1 MRRPNGRRIRLV
13 ARTELRRTWRK
24 LVGTTRGTLL
34 LLGGGVGIIIYSLV
48 IGVGAFFLGGFLT
61 DSNPQTVRLA
71 TTAGIVGLLGLVGFF
86 TLQHTVKSAG
96 KPDAADG
103 LLTTVPYEDAA
114 AGLLAA
120 EASRVV
126 GALTIPILALVG
138 GLVVGDGGVLVA
150 IVALVGSVAVT
161 LLGTVLGFGLGLV
174 TKLVANR
181 SAFIASHRASVGAAV
196 SLILPL
202 GWVAMT
208 AVPTIQLRVLRLATH
223 SPLSWPADVILL
235 VLGTGGNPV
244 TAAVATAGILSALPA
259 GAVACL
265 WLAAQTWYVDPV
277 QPDHE
282 FDADKRTLS
291 DRLLRGRIST
301 ATRVVAQKSWLRARR
316 APITVQFAIMPFFF
330 LVYHLQ
336 IVILERVVPP
346 TLPLSAG
353 LASAAAFGAA
363 FSLNPLGGEEGVLPL
378 TLTANVSGRA
388 FVTGLVLAGALPGVV
403 VTTLLVVGLGVAAG
417 TPPVTLAVGLTVAL
431 VATLAAPAI
440 AVGAGVLFPKFES
453 SSVQGHEVVVPSG
466 WAFGLYFLVLGVAVA
481 PGSVTYLL
489 AVRDLFSLP
498 FDKMWLLGGGGITS
512 VGIAVA
518 GAVAGFLYAA
528 NRVATY
534 RLD

>member
-1 MRRPNGRRIRLV
+1 MRRPSGRRTRLI

-24 LVGTTRGTLL
+24 LKGTTRGALIF
-34 LLGGGVGIIIYSLV
+34 LGGGLGISIYSLA
-48 IGVGAFFLGGFLT
+48 IGAGAFFFGGALA
-61 DSNPQTVRLA
+61 DSDPHTVRLA

-96 KPDAADG
+96 EPDAADG

-120 EASRVV
+120 EAGRVSL
-126 GALTIPILALVG
+126 ALAIPIVALVG
-138 GLVVGDGGVLVA
+138 GLAAGDAGVLVA
-150 IVALVGSVAVT
+150 LVVLVGSVAVAAGDGPR
-161 LLGTVLGFGLGLV
+161 LQPGLV

-181 SAFIASHRASVGAAV
+181 SAFVASHRASVGAAV

-208 AVPTIQLRVLRLATH
+208 AVPTVQLRVLQLATQ
-223 SPLSWPADVILL
+223 SPLSWPADVVLL
-235 VLGTGGNPV
+235 VLGTGGNSV
-244 TAAVATAGILSALPA
+244 AAVVATAGIFGALPV

-265 WLAAQTWYVDPV
+265 WLAGRAWYADPV

-282 FDADKRTLS
+282 FDADERTLS
-291 DRLLRGRIST
+291 DRLLAGRVPT
-301 ATRVVAQKSWLRARR
+301 ATRVVAQKSWLRAKR
-316 APITVQFAIMPFFF
+316 APVTVQFAVMPFFF

-388 FVTGLVLAGALPGVV
+388 FVAGLVLAGALPGVV
-403 VTTLLVVGLGVAAG
+403 VTTLLVVGLGIAAG
-417 TPPVTLAVGLTVAL
+417 TPPVTLAVGLSLAL

-440 AVGAGVLFPKFES
+440 AVGTGVVFPKFES
-453 SSVQGHEVVVPSG
+453 SSVQGREVVVPSG

-481 PGSVTYLL
+481 PGSLAYLL
-489 AVRDLFSLP
+489 AVRDLFALP
-498 FDKMWLLGGGGITS
+498 VDDALLLGGGLVAS
-512 VGIAVA
+512 AAIAVA

>member
-1 MRRPNGRRIRLV
+1 MRRPSGRRTRLI

-24 LVGTTRGTLL
+24 LKGTTRGALIF
-34 LLGGGVGIIIYSLV
+34 LGGGLGISIYSLA
-48 IGVGAFFLGGFLT
+48 IGAGAFFFGGALA
-61 DSNPQTVRLA
+61 DSDPHTVRLA

-96 KPDAADG
+96 EPDAADG

-120 EASRVV
+120 EAGRVSL
-126 GALTIPILALVG
+126 ALAIPIVALVG
-138 GLVVGDGGVLVA
+138 GLAAGDAGVLVA
-150 IVALVGSVAVT
+150 LVVLVGSVAVA
-161 LLGTVLGFGLGLV
+161 LLGTVLGFSLGLV

-181 SAFIASHRASVGAAV
+181 SAFVASHRASVGAAV

-208 AVPTIQLRVLRLATH
+208 AVPTVQLRVLQLATQ
-223 SPLSWPADVILL
+223 SPLSWPADVVLL
-235 VLGTGGNPV
+235 VLGTGGNSV
-244 TAAVATAGILSALPA
+244 AAVVATAGIFGALPV

-265 WLAAQTWYVDPV
+265 WLAGRAWYADPV

-282 FDADKRTLS
+282 FDADERTLS
-291 DRLLRGRIST
+291 DRLLAGRVPT
-301 ATRVVAQKSWLRARR
+301 ATRVVAQKSWLRAKR
-316 APITVQFAIMPFFF
+316 APVTVQFAVMPFFF

-388 FVTGLVLAGALPGVV
+388 FVAGLVLAGALPGVV
-403 VTTLLVVGLGVAAG
+403 VTTLLVVGLGIAAG
-417 TPPVTLAVGLTVAL
+417 TPPVTLAVALSLAL

-440 AVGAGVLFPKFES
+440 AVGTGVVFPKFES
-453 SSVQGHEVVVPSG
+453 SSVQGREVVVPSG

-481 PGSVTYLL
+481 PGSLAYLL
-489 AVRDLFSLP
+489 AVRDLFALP
-498 FDKMWLLGGGGITS
+498 VDGALLLGGGLVAS
-512 VGIAVA
+512 AAIAVA

>member
-1 MRRPNGRRIRLV
+1 M
-13 ARTELRRTWRK
+13 
-24 LVGTTRGTLL
+24 GTTRGTLM
-34 LLGGGVGIIIYSLV
+34 LLGGGLGVVIYSLA
-48 IGVGAFFLGGFLT
+48 IGAAAFFLGGVVA
-61 DSNPQTVRLA
+61 DSDPQTVRLA
-71 TTAGIVGLLGLVGFF
+71 TTGGIVGLLGLVGFF

-96 KPDAADG
+96 EPDAADG

-120 EASRVV
+120 EAGRVV
-126 GALTIPILALVG
+126 LALTVPVLALVG
-138 GLVVGDGGVLVA
+138 GLAVGDAGLLVA
-150 IVALVGSVAVT
+150 VVALLGAVT
-161 LLGTVLGFGLGLV
+161 VVLLGTVLGFGLGLV
-174 TKLVANR
+174 TKLVATR
-181 SAFIASHRASVGAAV
+181 SAFVASHRASVGAAV

-208 AVPTIQLRVLRLATH
+208 AVPTIQFRALQVATQ
-223 SPLSWPADVILL
+223 SPLSWPADVVLL

-244 TAAVATAGILSALPA
+244 TAAVAAVGLLATLPV
-259 GAVACL
+259 GVVACL
-265 WLAAQTWYVDPV
+265 WLAGRTWYADPI

-291 DRLLRGRIST
+291 DRLLDGRVTT
-301 ATRVVAQKSWLRARR
+301 ATRVVAQKSWLRAKR
-316 APITVQFAIMPFFF
+316 APVTVQFAIMPFFF

-336 IVILERVVPP
+336 IVVLERVVPP

-363 FSLNPLGGEEGVLPL
+363 FSLNPLGGEESVLPL

-417 TPPVTLAVGLTVAL
+417 TPPVTLAVGLAAALAATV
-431 VATLAAPAI
+431 AAPAI
-440 AVGAGVLFPKFES
+440 AVGAGVVFPKFES
-453 SSVQGHEVVVPSG
+453 ASVQGREVVVPSG

-481 PGSVTYLL
+481 PGSLAYLF
-489 AVRDLFSLP
+489 AVRDLFALLDTP
-498 FDKMWLLGGGGITS
+498 WLLGGGLAAT
-512 VGIAVA
+512 VAIAGA

>member
-1 MRRPNGRRIRLV
+1 MRRPDGRRVGLI

-24 LVGTTRGTLL
+24 LLGTTRGTLML
-34 LLGGGVGIIIYSLV
+34 FGGGLMLAVYSLA
-48 IGVGAFFLGGFLT
+48 IGAGAFFLGGILAG
-61 DSNPQTVRLA
+61 SEPQTVRLA
-71 TTAGIVGLLGLVGFF
+71 TTAGIVGLLVLVGFV

-96 KPDAADG
+96 EPDAADG

-120 EASRVV
+120 EAGRVSLALALPV
-126 GALTIPILALVG
+126 LALAGGLAVGDAGAL
-138 GLVVGDGGVLVA
+138 VA
-150 IVALVGSVAVT
+150 AVTLVGSAAVA

-174 TKLVANR
+174 AKLVANR
-181 SAFIASHRASVGAAV
+181 STFVAGHRASVGAVV
-196 SLILPL
+196 SLLLPL
-202 GWVAMT
+202 GWVVMT
-208 AVPTIQLRVLRLATH
+208 AVPTVQLRVLRLATR
-223 SPLSWPADVILL
+223 SPLSWPADAVLL
-235 VLGTGGNPV
+235 VLGNGGDPV
-244 TAAVATAGILSALPA
+244 AAAVATLGVVGALPVG
-259 GAVACL
+259 GAACL
-265 WLAAQTWYVDPV
+265 WLAGRAWYADPV

-282 FDADKRTLS
+282 FDADGRTLS
-291 DRLLRGRIST
+291 DRLLAGRVPT
-301 ATRVVAQKSWLRARR
+301 ATRVVAQKSWLRAKR
-316 APITVQFAIMPFFF
+316 APVTVQFAVMPFFF

-336 IVILERVVPP
+336 LVVLERVVPP
-346 TLPLSAG
+346 TLPLGAG

-403 VTTLLVVGLGVAAG
+403 ATTLLVVGLGVAAG
-417 TPPVTLAVGLTVAL
+417 TPPGTLAVGLTTAL

-440 AVGAGVLFPKFES
+440 AVGTGVVFPKFES
-453 SSVQGHEVVVPSG
+453 SSVQGRDVVVPSG

-481 PGSVTYLL
+481 PGSLTYLL
-489 AVRDLFSLP
+489 AVRDLFP
-498 FDKMWLLGGGGITS
+498 VPVDVTWLLGGGLAAT
-512 VGIAVA
+512 VAIAVA

>member
-1 MRRPNGRRIRLV
+1 MRRPDGRRVALI
-13 ARTELRRTWRK
+13 ARTELRRTLRK
-24 LVGTTRGTLL
+24 LKGTTRGALIF
-34 LLGGGVGIIIYSLV
+34 LGGGLGIVVYSLV
-48 IGVGAFFLGGFLT
+48 IGAGAFFLGGFLSES
-61 DSNPQTVRLA
+61 DPHSVRLA
-71 TTAGIVGLLGLVGFF
+71 TTASIVGLLGFVGFF

-96 KPDAADG
+96 EPDAADG

-114 AGLLAA
+114 AGLLVA
-120 EASRVV
+120 EIGRVSL
-126 GALTIPILALVG
+126 ALAIPVLALVL
-138 GLVVGDGGVLVA
+138 GLAAGEAGVLVA
-150 IVALVGSVAVT
+150 VVALVGSGAVV

-181 SAFIASHRASVGAAV
+181 STFVASHRASVGAAV
-196 SLILPL
+196 SLLLPL

-208 AVPTIQLRVLRLATH
+208 AVPTIQFRVLRLATH

-235 VLGTGGNPV
+235 VLGTSGNPV
-244 TAAVATAGILSALPA
+244 AAAVATIGIFGALPL

-265 WLAAQTWYVDPV
+265 WLAERTWYADPV

-301 ATRVVAQKSWLRARR
+301 ATRVVAQKSWLRAKR

-378 TLTANVSGRA
+378 TLTANVSGWA

-403 VTTLLVVGLGVAAG
+403 VTTLLVAGLGVAAG

-440 AVGAGVLFPKFES
+440 AVGAGVVFPKFES
-453 SSVQGHEVVVPSG
+453 SSVQGHDVVVPSG
-466 WAFGLYFLVLGVAVA
+466 WAFGLYFLVLGVAVT
-481 PGSVTYLL
+481 PGSLTYLL
-489 AVRDLFSLP
+489 AVRDLVP
-498 FDKMWLLGGGGITS
+498 IPVNVAWLLGGGLAATAA
-512 VGIAVA
+512 IATA

>member
-1 MRRPNGRRIRLV
+1 MRRPNGRRTRRI

-24 LVGTTRGTLL
+24 LMGTTRGTLM
-34 LLGGGVGIIIYSLV
+34 LLGGGLGIIIYSLA
-48 IGVGAFFLGGFLT
+48 IGAGAFFFGGFLA
-61 DSNPQTVRLA
+61 DSDAHTVRLA

-96 KPDAADG
+96 EPDAGDG

-120 EASRVV
+120 EAGRVSL
-126 GALTIPILALVG
+126 ALAVPILALVG
-138 GLVVGDGGVLVA
+138 GLATGDAGMLVA
-150 IVALVGSVAVT
+150 VVALVGSVAVA

-181 SAFIASHRASVGAAV
+181 SAFIARHRASVGAAV
-196 SLILPL
+196 SLVLPL

-208 AVPTIQLRVLRLATH
+208 TVPTVQLRVLQLATQ
-223 SPLSWPADVILL
+223 SPLSWPADVVLL
-235 VLGTGGNPV
+235 VLGNGGNPI
-244 TAAVATAGILSALPA
+244 TAAVATAGIFGALPV

-265 WLAAQTWYVDPV
+265 WLAGRIWYADPV

-282 FDADKRTLS
+282 FDADERTLS
-291 DRLLRGRIST
+291 DRLLSGRVST
-301 ATRVVAQKSWLRARR
+301 ATRVVAQKSWLRAKR
-316 APITVQFAIMPFFF
+316 APVTVQFAVMPFFF

-336 IVILERVVPP
+336 IVILDRVVPP

-388 FVTGLVLAGALPGVV
+388 FVSGLVLAGALPGVV
-403 VTTLLVVGLGVAAG
+403 VTTLLVAGLGVAAG
-417 TPPVTLAVGLTVAL
+417 TPPVTLAAGLTIAL

-440 AVGAGVLFPKFES
+440 AVGAGVVFPKFES
-453 SSVQGHEVVVPSG
+453 ASVQGHEVVVPSG

-481 PGSVTYLL
+481 PGSLTYLL
-489 AVRDLFSLP
+489 AVRDLFAIP
-498 FDKMWLLGGGGITS
+498 FGKTWLLGGGLVAS
-512 VGIAVA
+512 VAIAVA

-528 NRVATY
+528 NRAATY

>member
-1 MRRPNGRRIRLV
+1 MRRPNGRRVALI

-24 LVGTTRGTLL
+24 LMGTTRGTLL
-34 LLGGGVGIIIYSLV
+34 LLGGGLGIIVYSLA
-48 IGVGAFFLGGFLT
+48 IGAGAFFLGGFLA
-61 DSNPQTVRLA
+61 DSDPHAVRLA
-71 TTAGIVGLLGLVGFF
+71 TTAGIVGLLGFVGFL

-96 KPDAADG
+96 EPDAADG

-120 EASRVV
+120 EAGRVLF
-126 GALTIPILALVG
+126 ALTIPILALVG
-138 GLVVGDGGVLVA
+138 GLAAGDAGVLIA
-150 IVALVGSVAVT
+150 LVALVGSVAVA

-181 SAFIASHRASVGAAV
+181 SAFVASHRASVGAAV

-208 AVPTIQLRVLRLATH
+208 AVPTIQFRVLQLATQ
-223 SPLSWPADVILL
+223 SPVSWPADIVLL

-244 TAAVATAGILSALPA
+244 AATVATAGLLAAFPVS
-259 GAVACL
+259 VVTCL
-265 WLAAQTWYVDPV
+265 WLAGRAWYADPI

-282 FDADKRTLS
+282 FDADERTLS
-291 DRLLRGRIST
+291 DRLLAGRVTT
-301 ATRVVAQKSWLRARR
+301 ATRVVAQKSWLRAKR
-316 APITVQFAIMPFFF
+316 APVTVQFAVMPFFF

-417 TPPVTLAVGLTVAL
+417 TPPLTLAVGFTIAL
-431 VATLAAPAI
+431 VATVTAPAV
-440 AVGAGVLFPKFES
+440 AVGTGVVFPKFES
-453 SSVQGHEVVVPSG
+453 SSVQGREVVVPSG
-466 WAFGLYFLVLGVAVA
+466 WAFGLYFLILGVAVA
-481 PGSVTYLL
+481 PGSLAYLL
-489 AVRDLFSLP
+489 AVRDLFPLP
-498 FDKMWLLGGGGITS
+498 VDATWLLGGGLVAT

-518 GAVAGFLYAA
+518 GAVAGFLCAA

>member
-1 MRRPNGRRIRLV
+1 MRLI

-24 LVGTTRGTLL
+24 LKGTARGALIF
-34 LLGGGVGIIIYSLV
+34 LGGGLGIIAYSLV
-48 IGVGAFFLGGFLT
+48 IGAGAFFLGGFLSES
-61 DSNPQTVRLA
+61 DPHSVRLA
-71 TTAGIVGLLGLVGFF
+71 TTASIVGLLGLVGFF

-96 KPDAADG
+96 EPDAADG

-114 AGLLAA
+114 AGLLVA
-120 EASRVV
+120 EIGRVSL
-126 GALTIPILALVG
+126 ALTAPVLALVL
-138 GLVVGDGGVLVA
+138 GLAAGEAGVLVA
-150 IVALVGSVAVT
+150 VVALVGSGAVV
-161 LLGTVLGFGLGLV
+161 LLGTVLGFSLGLV

-181 SAFIASHRASVGAAV
+181 SAFVARHRAGVGTAV

-208 AVPTIQLRVLRLATH
+208 TVPSVQLRVLQLATQ
-223 SPLSWPADVILL
+223 SPLSWPADVVLL
-235 VLGTGGNPV
+235 VLGNGGHPV
-244 TAAVATAGILSALPA
+244 AAAVATIGIFGALPL

-265 WLAAQTWYVDPV
+265 WLAGRVWYADPV

-282 FDADKRTLS
+282 FDADERTLS
-291 DRLLRGRIST
+291 DRLLVGRVTT
-301 ATRVVAQKSWLRARR
+301 ATRVVAQKSWLRAKR
-316 APITVQFAIMPFFF
+316 APVTVQFAVMPFFF

-336 IVILERVVPP
+336 IVILEQVVPP

-417 TPPVTLAVGLTVAL
+417 TPPVTLAAALTIAL

-440 AVGAGVLFPKFES
+440 AVGAGVVFPKFDS

-481 PGSVTYLL
+481 PGSLTYLF
-489 AVRDLFSLP
+489 AVRDLFAIP
-498 FDKMWLLGGGGITS
+498 FGASWLLGGGLVATLA
-512 VGIAVA
+512 IASA

>member
-1 MRRPNGRRIRLV
+1 M
-13 ARTELRRTWRK
+13 
-24 LVGTTRGTLL
+24 GTTRGTLM
-34 LLGGGVGIIIYSLV
+34 LLGGGFGILMYSLAF
-48 IGVGAFFLGGFLT
+48 GAGAVFLGGYLT
-61 DSNPQTVRLA
+61 DGEPHTVRLA

-96 KPDAADG
+96 EPDAADG

-120 EASRVV
+120 EAGRVSL
-126 GALTIPILALVG
+126 ALTVPILALVG
-138 GLVVGDGGVLVA
+138 GLAVGDAGLLVA
-150 IVALVGSVAVT
+150 VVALVGSVVVM

-181 SAFIASHRASVGAAV
+181 SAFVASHRASVGAAV

-208 AVPTIQLRVLRLATH
+208 AVPTIQFRALQVATQ
-223 SPLSWPADVILL
+223 SPLSWPADVVLL
-235 VLGTGGNPV
+235 VLGTGGNPI
-244 TAAVATAGILSALPA
+244 TAAVATVGLLAMLPG

-265 WLAAQTWYVDPV
+265 WLAGRAWYADPV

-282 FDADKRTLS
+282 FDADERTLS
-291 DRLLRGRIST
+291 DRLLSGRVPT
-301 ATRVVAQKSWLRARR
+301 ATRVVAQKSWLRAKR
-316 APITVQFAIMPFFF
+316 APVTVQFAIMPFFF

-336 IVILERVVPP
+336 IVVLERVIPP
-346 TLPLSAG
+346 TLPLTAG

-363 FSLNPLGGEEGVLPL
+363 FSLNPLGGEESVLPL
-378 TLTANVSGRA
+378 TLTANVSGRG
-388 FVTGLVLAGALPGVV
+388 FVTGLVLAGALPGVAI
-403 VTTLLVVGLGVAAG
+403 TTLLLVGLGAAAG
-417 TPPVTLAVGLTVAL
+417 TPPVTLAVGLATAL
-431 VATLAAPAI
+431 VATVAAPAI
-440 AVGAGVLFPKFES
+440 AVGSGVVFPKFES
-453 SSVQGHEVVVPSG
+453 SSVQGREVVVPSG

-481 PGSVTYLL
+481 PASLTYLL
-489 AVRDLFSLP
+489 AVRDWFPLLDST
-498 FDKMWLLGGGGITS
+498 WLLGGGLAAT
-512 VGIAVA
+512 VAIAGA